1 MQIKQVRGENS
12 KLLEIALKNLQNKFC
27 KVGWIDKSKY
37 PRKELKRAHTIL
49 KHLYAYKILDIVHEP
64 PNVAFIAA
72 QNELGN
78 PNKKIPARPFM
89 RPTVVR
95 DENIWKKIA
104 SDGAKKVLKN
114 QLKIEDV
121 LDAIGSKAS
130 QGIRLSIRKVYSP
143 ALAESTI
150 LSRIS
155 RSSKLSKIKGR
166 ISASAL
172 GNVTKPL
179 IDTGLMLATVAYK
192 VENE

>member
-1 MQIKQVRGENS
+1 MQIKQVQSEAG
-12 KLLEIALKNLQNKFC
+12 KALESALKNLQNKVC

-37 PRKELKRAHTIL
+37 PRRELKRAHTVL
-49 KHLYAYKILDIVHEP
+49 KHLYAYKILGIVHEP

-78 PNKKIPARPFM
+78 PNKKIPARPFL

-95 DENIWKKIA
+95 DSNIWKKIGL
-104 SDGAKKVLKN
+104 DGSKKVLKN

-121 LDAIGSKAS
+121 LDAIGSKAAS
-130 QGIRLSIRKVYSP
+130 GIIRSIRKVYSP
-143 ALAESTI
+143 SLAESTI
-150 LSRIS
+150 LARIS
-155 RSSKLSKIKGR
+155 RSSTLKKIKGKIN
-166 ISASAL
+166 ISSL